1 MSKNKKKNPIQPT
14 VTPTQIGHE
23 PVPMIADSSFWTKT
37 KLHAWL
43 IFVIAFGLYANTL
56 THDYAQDDAI
66 VITENM
72 FTTKGIS
79 GWSGLLEYDTF
90 YGFFKESGKANL
102 VAGGRYRPFTLMM
115 FALEYQIF
123 GKNPFFGHLF
133 NLIWYALTCVVL
145 YFLLLKLLS
154 YKNKT
159 DLVQAGMLA
168 FITTLIFTVHPIH
181 TEVVANIK
189 GRDEIMTLLGSLGA
203 VWFSIKFLEKG
214 NVVNSVFS
222 GILFF
227 IALMSK
233 ENAITFLMIVP
244 MMYYFFLK
252 TSTSKMLF
260 SMIPFLVGAILF
272 LGLRTNAIGNQLGG
286 EQMELLNNPFLKFEN
301 GQYVSLGFMEKM
313 ATIVYT
319 LGKYIV
325 LLLFPHPL
333 THDYYPRHIDIM
345 TFGNPFVIIS
355 FLAYVGLVIWGAKQ
369 FFQGKIEGFGVLFY
383 LVTLFIVSNMIFA
396 VGTNMAERFVF
407 MPSVGFSLV
416 IGVLLM
422 TFLKSRQTFIL
433 PIVSIIAIL
442 FGLKTFVRN
451 FDWKDDYTLF
461 TTDVAVSPN
470 SAKVQCSAGG
480 QMIERAVRENPKNP
494 DSIVLQKAI
503 QHLKKSIEIHPLNKN
518 AYLLLGNGYFYL
530 KDFDKS
536 VETYQ
541 KTLQMAPGFKDAQ
554 NNLSKT
560 CREAGQ
566 YYGQVK
572 KDGKKCIEFL
582 EKALVLQPN
591 DFETIRL
598 LGVAHGYFGNPQK
611 AFEYFQRAVDLQP
624 NNAQAIYDLGSAFG
638 NIGNVLKAN
647 ELHQKA
653 LQMKP
658 DLLKP
663 LN

>member
-1 MSKNKKKNPIQPT
+1 
-14 VTPTQIGHE
+14 
-23 PVPMIADSSFWTKT
+23 
-37 KLHAWL
+37 
-43 IFVIAFGLYANTL
+43 
-56 THDYAQDDAI
+56 
-66 VITENM
+66 
-72 FTTKGIS
+72 
-79 GWSGLLEYDTF
+79 
-90 YGFFKESGKANL
+90 
-102 VAGGRYRPFTLMM
+102 
-115 FALEYQIF
+115 
-123 GKNPFFGHLF
+123 
-133 NLIWYALTCVVL
+133 LIWYALTCVVL

>member
-14 VTPTQIGHE
+14 AVPTQAVHE
-23 PVPMIADSSFWTKT
+23 SLPILLNTSFWTKA

-43 IFVIAFGLYANTL
+43 IFIIAFGLYANTL

-72 FTTKGIS
+72 FTTQGIS
-79 GWSGLLEYDTF
+79 GWSGLLKYDTF
-90 YGFFKESGKANL
+90 YGFFKEAGKANL

-123 GKNPFFGHLF
+123 GKNPLFGHLF
-133 NLIWYALTCVVL
+133 NLIWYALTCVAL

-159 DLVQAGMLA
+159 DLAEAGMLA

-214 NVVNSVFS
+214 NVVNSIIS

-233 ENAITFLMIVP
+233 ENAITFLMVIP
-244 MMYYFFLK
+244 MMYYFFLEIK
-252 TSTSKMLF
+252 VSKMISL
-260 SMIPFLVGAILF
+260 MIPFVISTILF

-301 GQYVSLGFMEKM
+301 GQYVPLGFMEKM

-355 FLAYVGLVIWGAKQ
+355 FLAYIGLVIWGTKQ
-369 FFQGKIEGFGVLFY
+369 FFQGKIEGFGILFY
-383 LVTLFIVSNMIFA
+383 LVTLFIVSNIIFA

-407 MPSVGFSLV
+407 MPSVGFCLV
-416 IGVLLM
+416 IGVLLT
-422 TFLKSRQTFIL
+422 TFLKTKQIFIL
-433 PIVSIIAIL
+433 PIVTIIAVL

-461 TTDVAVSPN
+461 TTDVNVSEN
-470 SAKVQCSAGG
+470 STKVQCSAGG
-480 QMIERAVRENPKNP
+480 QMIERAVKENPKNP
-494 DSIVLQKAI
+494 DPIVLQKAI

-541 KTLQMAPGFKDAQ
+541 KTLQIAPGFKDAQ

-572 KDGKKCIEFL
+572 QDGKKCIEFL

-591 DFETIRL
+591 DFETVRL
-598 LGVAHGYFGNPQK
+598 LGVAHGNFGNHQK
-611 AFEYFQRAVDLQP
+611 AFEYFQKAVDLQP

-653 LQMKP
+653 LQIKP
-658 DLLKP
+658 DLLK
-663 LN
+663 

>member
-1 MSKNKKKNPIQPT
+1 MSKNKKKNPVQPN
-14 VTPTQIGHE
+14 VAPTQMGNDVLPTIT
-23 PVPMIADSSFWTKT
+23 DNSFWTKT
-37 KLHAWL
+37 KLHAYF
-43 IFVIAFGLYANTL
+43 IFIIAFGLYANTL

-72 FTTKGIS
+72 FTTKGIL
-79 GWSGLLEYDTF
+79 GWSGLLQYDTF

-123 GKNPFFGHLF
+123 GKNPLLGHFF

-159 DLVQAGMLA
+159 DLAQAGMLA

-214 NVVNSVFS
+214 NVVNSVIS
-222 GILFF
+222 GILFL

-244 MMYYFFLK
+244 MMYYFFLEIK
-252 TSTSKMLF
+252 VSKMVSL
-260 SMIPFLVGAILF
+260 MIPFVVSTLLF

-301 GQYVSLGFMEKM
+301 GQYVPFDFMEKM

-319 LGKYIV
+319 LGKYII

-345 TFGNPFVIIS
+345 TFGNPLVIMS
-355 FLAYVGLVIWGAKQ
+355 LLAYVALVIWGAKQ
-369 FFQGKIEGFGVLFY
+369 FFQGKIEGFGILFY
-383 LVTLFIVSNMIFA
+383 LVTLFIVSNIIFA

-407 MPSVGFSLV
+407 MPSVGFCLV
-416 IGVLLM
+416 IGSLLT
-422 TFLKSRQTFIL
+422 TFLKEKPIFIL
-433 PIVSIIAIL
+433 PIAAIIAVL

-461 TTDVAVSPN
+461 TNDVNISEN
-470 SAKVQCSAGG
+470 STKVQCSAGG
-480 QMIERAVRENPKNP
+480 QMMERAVKENPKNP
-494 DSIVLQKAI
+494 DTAVLQKAI
-503 QHLKKSIEIHPLNKN
+503 QHLKKSIELHPLNKN

-530 KDFDKS
+530 KNFDKS
-536 VETYQ
+536 LETYQ
-541 KTLQMAPGFKDAQ
+541 KTLQIAPGFKDAQ
-554 NNLSKT
+554 NNLART

-572 KDGKKCIEFL
+572 QDGKKCVEFL
-582 EKALVLQPN
+582 EKALIFQPN
-591 DFETIRL
+591 DFETVRL
-598 LGVAHGYFGNPQK
+598 LGVAHGNFGNPQK

-638 NIGNVLKAN
+638 NIGNILKAN

-653 LQMKP
+653 LQLKP
-658 DLLKP
+658 DLFK
-663 LN
+663 

>member
-1 MSKNKKKNPIQPT
+1 MSKNKKKNLIQPT
-14 VTPTQIGHE
+14 AATTQIVNE
-23 PVPMIADSSFWTKT
+23 PLSMITDTSFWTKP
-37 KLHAWL
+37 KLHAYF
-43 IFVIAFGLYANTL
+43 IFIIAFGLYANTL

-123 GKNPFFGHLF
+123 GKNPLFGHLF

-159 DLVQAGMLA
+159 DLAQAGMLA

-189 GRDEIMTLLGSLGA
+189 GRDEMMTLLGSLGG

-214 NVVNSVFS
+214 NIVNIVIS

-233 ENAITFLMIVP
+233 ENAITFLMIAP
-244 MMYYFFLK
+244 MIYYFFLNVRI
-252 TSTSKMLF
+252 SKMIPL
-260 SMIPFLVGAILF
+260 MIPFVASTILF

-301 GQYVSLGFMEKM
+301 GQYIPFSFMEKM

-325 LLLFPHPL
+325 LLLIPHPL

-345 TFGNPFVIIS
+345 TFGNPLVIIS
-355 FLAYVGLVIWGAKQ
+355 LLAYIGLLIWGTKQ
-369 FFQGKIEGFGVLFY
+369 FLQGKIIGFGILFY
-383 LVTLFIVSNMIFA
+383 LVTLFIVSNIVFA

-407 MPSVGFSLV
+407 MPSIGFCLV
-416 IGVLLM
+416 ISVLL
-422 TFLKSRQTFIL
+422 TTLFKTKQFFIL
-433 PIVSIIAIL
+433 PIVILIALL
-442 FGLKTFVRN
+442 FGLKTFIRN

-461 TTDVAVSPN
+461 TTDVEISEN
-470 SAKVQCSAGG
+470 STKVQCSAGG
-480 QMIERAVRENPKNP
+480 QMIERAVKENPKNP
-494 DSIVLQKAI
+494 NPIVLQKAI

-530 KDFDKS
+530 KEFDKS

-541 KTLQMAPGFKDAQ
+541 KTLQIAPGFKDAQ
-554 NNLSKT
+554 NNLT
-560 CREAGQ
+560 RTYREAGQ
-566 YYGQVK
+566 YFGQVK
-572 KDGKKCIEFL
+572 QDGKKCIEFL
-582 EKALVLQPN
+582 EKALASQPN

-598 LGVAHGYFGNPQK
+598 LGVAHGNFGNHQK
-611 AFEYFQRAVDLQP
+611 AFEYFQRAVELQP

-638 NIGNVLKAN
+638 NIGNILKAN

-653 LQMKP
+653 LQLKP
-658 DLLKP
+658 DLLK
-663 LN
+663 

>member
-1 MSKNKKKNPIQPT
+1 
-14 VTPTQIGHE
+14 
-23 PVPMIADSSFWTKT
+23 
-37 KLHAWL
+37 
-43 IFVIAFGLYANTL
+43 
-56 THDYAQDDAI
+56 
-66 VITENM
+66 M
-72 FTTKGIS
+72 FTTQGIS
-79 GWSGLLEYDTF
+79 GWSGLLKYDTF
-90 YGFFKESGKANL
+90 YGFFKEAGKVNL

-115 FALEYQIF
+115 FALEYQIL
-123 GKNPFFGHLF
+123 GKNPLFGHLF
-133 NLIWYALTCVVL
+133 NLLWYALTCVVL

-154 YKNKT
+154 YKDKT
-159 DLVQAGMLA
+159 DLIQAGMLA

-189 GRDEIMTLLGSLGA
+189 GRDEIITLLGSLSA
-203 VWFSIKFLEKG
+203 VWFSIRFLEKG
-214 NVVNSVFS
+214 NMVDSVLS

-244 MMYYFFLK
+244 MIYYFFLK
-252 TSTSKMLF
+252 SNIPKRIAP
-260 SMIPFLVGAILF
+260 MIPFWIATAVF
-272 LGLRTNAIGNQLGG
+272 LGLRSRAIGNQFGG
-286 EQMELLNNPFLKFEN
+286 EQLELLNNPFLKFEN
-301 GQYVSLGFMEKM
+301 GQYVPFDWMEKI

-325 LLLFPHPL
+325 LLCFPHPL
-333 THDYYPRHIDIM
+333 THDYYPKYIDRM
-345 TFGNPFVIIS
+345 TFGNPMVILS
-355 FLAYVGLVIWGAKQ
+355 FLTYIGLVVWGAKR
-369 FFQGKIEGFGVLFY
+369 FFQGKIEGFGILFY
-383 LVTLFIVSNMIFA
+383 LMTLFIVSNIVFP

-407 MPSVGFSLV
+407 MPSIGFCLV
-416 IGVLLM
+416 VSVLLTTVLKKQP
-422 TFLKSRQTFIL
+422 TFLLPVTIL
-433 PIVSIIAIL
+433 IAIL
-442 FGLKTFVRN
+442 FGIKAFIRN

-461 TTDVAVSPN
+461 TTDVKVSEN

-480 QMIERAVRENPKNP
+480 QTIERAVKENPKNP
-494 DSIVLQKAI
+494 DPVALQRAI

-518 AYLLLGNGYFYL
+518 AYLLLGNAYFYL

-541 KTLQMAPGFKDAQ
+541 KTLQIAPGYKDAQ
-554 NNLSKT
+554 NNLLKT
-560 CREAGQ
+560 YREAGQ
-566 YYGQVK
+566 YFGQVQQ
-572 KDGKKCIEFL
+572 DGKKCVEFL

-598 LGVAHGYFGNPQK
+598 LGVAHGNFGNPQK
-611 AFEYFQRAVDLQP
+611 AFEYFQKAADLQP
-624 NNAQAIYDLGSAFG
+624 NNAQAVYDLGSAFG

-658 DLLKP
+658 DLLKG

>member
-1 MSKNKKKNPIQPT
+1 MSKNKKKNSFQST
-14 VTPTQIGHE
+14 VLQTEIVQASLTTD
-23 PVPMIADSSFWTKT
+23 ASFWTKT
-37 KLHAWL
+37 KVHAWF
-43 IFVIAFGLYANTL
+43 IFIIAFGLYANTL

-66 VITENM
+66 VITDNM
-72 FTTKGIS
+72 FTTQGIS
-79 GWSGLLEYDTF
+79 GWSGLLKYDTF

-123 GKNPFFGHLF
+123 GKNPLFGHLF
-133 NLIWYALTCVVL
+133 NLLWYALTCVVL

-154 YKNKT
+154 YKDKT
-159 DLVQAGMLA
+159 DLIHAGMFA

-189 GRDEIMTLLGSLGA
+189 GRDEIITLLGSLSA
-203 VWFSIKFLEKG
+203 VWFSLRFLEKENKADG
-214 NVVNSVFS
+214 VIS

-252 TSTSKMLF
+252 MNIAKMV
-260 SMIPFLVGAILF
+260 SPMIPFLVATIAF
-272 LGLRTNAIGNQLGG
+272 LGLRSSAIGNQFGG
-286 EQMELLNNPFLKFEN
+286 VQLELLNNPFLKFEN
-301 GQYVSLGFMEKM
+301 GQYIPFDLMEKM

-325 LLLFPHPL
+325 LLFFPHPL
-333 THDYYPRHIDIM
+333 THDYYPKYIDKM
-345 TFGNPFVIIS
+345 SFGNPFVLLS
-355 FLAYVGLVIWGAKQ
+355 FLTYIGLVIWGAKR
-369 FFQGKIEGFGVLFY
+369 FLQGKIEGFGILFY
-383 LVTLFIVSNMIFA
+383 LITLFIVSNIIFP

-407 MPSVGFSLV
+407 MPSVGFCLV
-416 IGVLLM
+416 VGVLL
-422 TFLKSRQTFIL
+422 TTVLKKQPTFIL
-433 PIVSIIAIL
+433 PVTILIGIL
-442 FGLKTFVRN
+442 FGIKTFFRN

-461 TTDVAVSPN
+461 TTDVKVSEK

-480 QMIERAVRENPKNP
+480 QTIERAVKENPKKP
-494 DSIVLQKAI
+494 DPAALQTAI
-503 QHLKKSIEIHPLNKN
+503 QHLNKSIEIHPLNKN
-518 AYLLLGNGYFYL
+518 AYLLLGNAYFYL

-536 VETYQ
+536 VEIYQ

-554 NNLSKT
+554 NNLLKT
-560 CREAGQ
+560 CRDAGQ
-566 YYGQVK
+566 YYGQVQQ
-572 KDGKKCIEFL
+572 DGKKCIEFL

-598 LGVAHGYFGNPQK
+598 LGVAHGNFGNPQK
-611 AFEYFQRAVDLQP
+611 AFEYFQKAADLQP

-658 DLLKP
+658 DLLKG